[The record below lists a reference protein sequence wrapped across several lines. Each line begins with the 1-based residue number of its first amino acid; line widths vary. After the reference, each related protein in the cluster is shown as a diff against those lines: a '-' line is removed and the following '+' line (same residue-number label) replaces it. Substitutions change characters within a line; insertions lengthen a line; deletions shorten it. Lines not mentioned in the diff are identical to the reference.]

1 MLEAEHLAG
10 DLDLDD
16 ERIRHAGQS
25 AEGAAEHLA
34 QLVLARQ
41 PHGVGERDGVERPLG
56 RAVEREIGAARGLAR
71 LDGHGAHGEDVGLG
85 FQLDVVR
92 QVELE
97 AIPVDGVP
105 GETGVAQGYGQFS
118 GDHLS
123 TLEDVTRARV
133 VEPVDAA
140 GPGVGGLG
148 QSGAMTSTASADTRT
163 AALSALRELVGRSD
177 AEFHDG
183 QYEAIEALVEG
194 RRRALVVQRT
204 GWGKS
209 AVYFVATLLLRR
221 QGAGP
226 TVLVSP
232 LLALMRDQIAAAE
245 RAGVRAVAINST
257 NAHEWSEVLERLDR
271 DEVDVLLVSPERLNN
286 PAFREQQLPALV
298 RRIGMLVV
306 DEAHCISDWGHD
318 FRPDY
323 RRLRDLIE
331 QMPAAVPVLAT
342 TATANSRVVADVAE
356 QLGTGAESVEGEVLT
371 IRGPLARA
379 SLRLGVLRL
388 RDSASRLAWLLSHI
402 DDLPGSGIIYT
413 LTVAAAVDTARLLR
427 EHGHE
432 VRAYTGQT
440 DTDERA
446 ESEAMLKRN
455 EVKALVATSALG
467 MGFDKPD
474 LGFVLHLGAPSS
486 PVAYYQQVGRAG
498 RASESADVLLLP
510 GVEDRDIW
518 HYFATA
524 SMPDRERAER
534 VIGALGD
541 QPISTPALEA
551 MVDIRRTPLELL
563 LKVLDVDGAVRR
575 VQGGWVSTGQPW
587 TYDAERYERIAGER
601 RAEQQHMIDYEQT
614 DGCRMEFLQRS
625 LDDDTAA
632 PCGRCDNCA
641 GVWFP
646 SEIGESA
653 TTQAAASLDR
663 VGVPVE
669 PRKAWPT
676 GADRLDVPVKGRIP
690 ADEQAGEGRAL
701 ARLTDLGWGGTLRE
715 LFAAGAPD
723 GAVTPQVLGGCVR
736 VLADWGWTERP
747 VAVVAMPSRSHPL
760 LVDSLARGIA
770 EIGRLPYLGAL
781 DAVNGGPSGQ
791 PGGNSVFRLAGLWD
805 RFSAQHLDIPAG
817 PVLLVDDMA
826 DSRWTLTVAAR
837 TLRQA
842 GATAVLPFVLAL
854 RG

>member
-1 MLEAEHLAG
+1 MT
-10 DLDLDD
+10 
-16 ERIRHAGQS
+16 S
-25 AEGAAEHLA
+25 A
-34 QLVLARQ
+34 
-41 PHGVGERDGVERPLG
+41 P
-56 RAVEREIGAARGLAR
+56 
-71 LDGHGAHGEDVGLG
+71 
-85 FQLDVVR
+85 
-92 QVELE
+92 
-97 AIPVDGVP
+97 PVD
-105 GETGVAQGYGQFS
+105 
-118 GDHLS
+118 
-123 TLEDVTRARV
+123 TR
-133 VEPVDAA
+133 E
-140 GPGVGGLG
+140 
-148 QSGAMTSTASADTRT
+148 
-163 AALSALRELVGRSD
+163 AALAALRELVGRPD
-177 AEFHDG
+177 ADFHDG

-257 NAHEWSEVLERLDR
+257 NAHEWSDVLAQLDR

-286 PAFREQQLPALV
+286 PAFREEQLPALV

-323 RRLRDLIE
+323 RRLRDLIA
-331 QMPAAVPVLAT
+331 QMPADVPVLAT

-356 QLGTGAESVEGEVLT
+356 QLGSLAGEAEGDEGMAPVLT
-371 IRGPLARA
+371 IRGPLART

-388 RDSASRLAWLLSHI
+388 RDSASRLAWLLSHL

-427 EHGHE
+427 DHGHD

-440 DTDERA
+440 DTEERE
-446 ESEAMLKRN
+446 ESEGMLKRN

-541 QPISTPALEA
+541 APISTPALEA

-575 VQGGWVSTGQPW
+575 VQGGWVATGAPW
-587 TYDAERYERIAGER
+587 SYDAERYERIAAER
-601 RAEQQHMIDYEQT
+601 LAEQQHMIEYEQT

-641 GVWFP
+641 GGWFP
-646 SEIGESA
+646 REIGTAAS
-653 TTQAAASLDR
+653 TQAAESLDR
-663 VGVPVE
+663 VGVPIE
-669 PRKAWPT
+669 PRRAWPT
-676 GADRLDVPVKGRIP
+676 GADRLGVPLKGRIS
-690 ADEQAGEGRAL
+690 AGEQAGEGRAL
-701 ARLTDLGWGGTLRE
+701 ARLTDLGWGNTLRE
-715 LFAAGAPD
+715 IFAPGASD
-723 GAVTPQVLGGCVR
+723 VAVTPQLIQGCIR
-736 VLADWGWTERP
+736 VLAGWGWAERP
-747 VAVVAMPSRSHPL
+747 VAVVALPSRSRPL
-760 LVDSLARGIA
+760 LVDSLARGLA
-770 EIGRLPYLGAL
+770 EVGRLPYLGAL
-781 DAVNGGPSGQ
+781 DPVGGGPTGQ

-805 RFSAQHLDIPAG
+805 RFSAEHLEVPAG
-817 PVLLVDDMA
+817 TVLLIDDLV
-826 DSRWTLTVAAR
+826 DSRWTMTVAAR
-837 TLRQA
+837 VLRQA
-842 GATAVLPFVLAL
+842 GATDVLPLALAL